1 MTPIER
7 AQLSLDGLSVGDGFG
22 EGYFSNPNVVEG
34 LIAQRA
40 LPSAPWRW
48 TDDAQMAISIVDVL
62 EKYGEI
68 NQDVLA
74 LQFGERYEPGR
85 GYGPA
90 MHDLMRQYRVGG
102 KWQKLAAA
110 MFDGQG
116 SFGNGSAMRIA
127 PLGAFFADDL
137 ERVKAEAVK
146 SAVVT
151 HASSEG
157 IAGAI
162 AVAVAAAVAWQT
174 RGQEISRTAF
184 LEAVLPHVPDSLVRA
199 GIVKAIRL
207 DAKNVRTAVAALGN
221 GSGVSCQD
229 TVPFCLWCAGMHLD
243 SYEEALWLTVSGLG
257 DRDTTCAIVGGII
270 SLRAPIPTE
279 WLAAREPLNGKMT
292 DWDTRP

>member
-1 MTPIER
+1 MTAIER
-7 AQLSLDGLSVGDGFG
+7 ARLSLDGLSVGDGFG

-40 LPSAPWRW
+40 LPGAPWRW
-48 TDDAQMAISIVDVL
+48 TDDAQMAISIVAVL

-102 KWQKLAAA
+102 KWTKLAAA

-116 SFGNGSAMRIA
+116 SFGNGSAMRVA

-137 ERVKAEAVK
+137 EKTKAEAEK

-151 HASSEG
+151 HASTEG

-162 AVAVAAAVAWQT
+162 AVAIAAAVAWQT
-174 RGQEISRTAF
+174 RGQEISRSEF
-184 LEAVLPHVPDSLVRA
+184 LEAIVPHVPDSLVRA

-207 DAKNVRTAVAALGN
+207 EARHVITAVAALGN
-221 GSGVSCQD
+221 GTGISCQD
-229 TVPFCLWCAGMHLD
+229 TVPFCLWCAGTHLD
-243 SYEEALWLTVSGLG
+243 SYEEALWLTVAGLG
-257 DRDTTCAIVGGII
+257 DRDTTCAIVGGIV
-270 SLRAPIPTE
+270 SVRASIPAE
-279 WLAAREPLNGKMT
+279 WLAAREPLDGKMT
-292 DWDTRP
+292 DWD